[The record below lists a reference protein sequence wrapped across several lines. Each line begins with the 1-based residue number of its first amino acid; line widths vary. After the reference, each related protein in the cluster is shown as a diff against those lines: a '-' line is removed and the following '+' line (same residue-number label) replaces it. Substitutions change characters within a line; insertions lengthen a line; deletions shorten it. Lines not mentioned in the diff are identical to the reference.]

1 MPSTLLYHL
10 YPLSTATARLAA
22 TSLPTTL
29 LSTTENRR
37 DDDDYLKR
45 SKSAKAIE
53 ELRVFETQSSNTK
66 KTDVRRREQ
75 RLPGHEAPG
84 EETRKREK
92 THKKDAKRQ
101 VVNASV

>member
-37 DDDDYLKR
+37 DDDDDDYLER
-45 SKSAKAIE
+45 SESAKAIE
-53 ELRVFETQSSNTK
+53 ELRVSETQSSNTK
-66 KTDVRRREQ
+66 KTDVRRRER

-84 EETRKREK
+84 EETRKRKK
-92 THKKDAKRQ
+92 THKKDAK
-101 VVNASV
+101 